1 MRSVEVVLGLVIL
14 ATVVAVTAHRLRVPP
29 PSLLVLAGLLVGS
42 LSWVPAVRVP
52 PEIVS
57 LVVLPPLLY
66 TAGEELSWRLLRQV
80 WRPVTL
86 LAVGLVG
93 FSAAAVGAV
102 TVAVTA
108 LPLSLA
114 FLLGTVLASTDPV
127 AVTALGRRL
136 ALPPRVQT
144 LVQAE
149 SLFNDATSLL
159 LFRVAVSAA
168 VAGGAL
174 SPGAIAG
181 EFALLAGGGVLAGVV
196 VAGGVSLIRRRTE
209 DPVLETVVA
218 LITPYAAYVLA
229 EAGHASGVTA
239 VVTAAVILGR
249 QAPALTTASIRLQ
262 LTAVY
267 GTVVFLLESVVF
279 SLIGLQLPTLI
290 RALSKSGE
298 TWLWPALVIAGT
310 LIVVRVAWVFPL
322 SFLAQFR
329 HGARRPSWQVPA
341 VISWAG
347 ARGVVPLAATLSIP
361 LTMDSGAPL
370 AGRDLVVVLATAVI
384 VISLVVQGFTLAPL
398 VRRSGVAVP
407 ASDTQRE
414 YALARLRTAQAA
426 LGRLQ
431 QLEDVEAVP
440 RVVVERLQVGLM
452 DRVEI
457 GELHLNGGQDQQGQD
472 RPNDTAS
479 VAAAYR
485 EVRRDLIAAES
496 AELTRLHDAGEISEA
511 TRRTVQRMLDLQ
523 ETALDEEQ

>member
-1 MRSVEVVLGLVIL
+1 MRSVEVVLGLVVL
-14 ATVVAVTAHRLRVPP
+14 ATVVAVTAHRLRVPA

-42 LSWVPAVRVP
+42 LSWMPAVRVP

-66 TAGEELSWRLLRQV
+66 AAGEDLSWRVLRQV

-86 LAVGLVG
+86 LAFGLVG

-102 TVAVTA
+102 AAAVTE
-108 LPLSLA
+108 LPVSLA

-159 LFRVAVSAA
+159 LFRVAVVAA
-168 VAGGAL
+168 VTGGGLSWGGA
-174 SPGAIAG
+174 AG
-181 EFALLAGGGVLAGVV
+181 EFGLLAGGGVLAGVV

-249 QAPALTTASIRLQ
+249 QASTLTTANIRLQ
-262 LTAVY
+262 LSAVY

-279 SLIGLQLPTLI
+279 SLIGLELPTLI
-290 RALSKSGE
+290 RELARSGE
-298 TWLWPALVIAGT
+298 TWFWPALLIAAT
-310 LIVVRVAWVFPL
+310 LIAVRVAWVFPL
-322 SFLAQFR
+322 SFLGQYR
-329 HGARRPSWQVPA
+329 RGTRRPSWQVPA
-341 VISWAG
+341 VVSWAG

-361 LTMDSGAPL
+361 LTVESGAPL
-370 AGRDLVVVLATAVI
+370 AGRDLVVVLATSVI
-384 VISLVVQGFTLAPL
+384 VISLIVQGFTLAPL
-398 VRRSGVAVP
+398 VRRTGVAVP
-407 ASDTQRE
+407 ASTAQRE

-426 LGRLQ
+426 LGRLR

-440 RVVVERLQVGLM
+440 EVVAERLRAGLL
-452 DRVEI
+452 DRIEV
-457 GELHLNGGQDQQGQD
+457 GELHLDGQDGPGGED
-472 RPNDTAS
+472 DVTS
-479 VAAAYR
+479 ITAAYHA
-485 EVRRDLIAAES
+485 VRRDLIAAES
-496 AELTRLHDAGEISEA
+496 AELRRLHDLGEIGES
-511 TRRTVQRMLDLQ
+511 TRRAVQRMLDLQ
-523 ETALDEEQ
+523 EAALNEEQ